1 MAVADKEVEEAFSF
15 SSEDYRLGMELDLE
29 AAREGMDNARRLRNA
44 KQRAYRKANRER
56 INRQRRERYA
66 ENREHVLEQN
76 RAWAKR
82 NAEHISARRKVWYAE
97 NYDRIRQGQKEY
109 RERNREKLVA
119 RNKDW
124 REKNREKD
132 AARHRAWYQ
141 ENREE
146 ILAKKRESRR
156 AVTCSRRLK
165 RRGLPAQQPHR
176 AEYQQA
182 IPVCPTVLSEVTL
195 SAQLRRL

>member
-1 MAVADKEVEEAFSF
+1 MKNREGMNRWIREEVSDMAAADAEIEANFTLTSEE
-15 SSEDYRLGMELDLE
+15 YRMSHAMDLE

-109 RERNREKLVA
+109 RERNREKLA
-119 RNKDW
+119 AKNRAW
-124 REKNREKD
+124 YQKNREKVS
-132 AARHRAWYQ
+132 AR
-141 ENREE
+141 
-146 ILAKKRESRR
+146 KRKLCADLKVEKEGDLPDGWSVSGVPEMRR
-156 AVTCSRRLK
+156 KVERLCGGPRRK
-165 RRGLPAQQPHR
+165 GLHLPL
-176 AEYQQA
+176 
-182 IPVCPTVLSEVTL
+182 V
-195 SAQLRRL
+195 